1 IPRGA
6 GVRPLPEREVSS
18 SSPSSSKR
26 AVARQKKYEW
36 ISERSV
42 SQQGL
47 GVLYHVAIALLGEK
61 ELAIGGEIL
70 VARVT
75 GDDGVEVCQASI
87 TFGAQDAA
95 QALCFLLPRTKR
107 PRYLNGHI
115 SIGQVDREVRH
126 FANHQPLEFAA
137 AKLIVELFAL
147 DSLGASSQE
156 ASFQVAVTPRR
167 RRAWI
172 SAVMRKTGAGS
183 KCTSS

>member
-1 IPRGA
+1 MSR
-6 GVRPLPEREVSS
+6 
-18 SSPSSSKR
+18 K
-26 AVARQKKYEW
+26 
-36 ISERSV
+36 RSV
-42 SQQGL
+42 SQQSL

-87 TFGAQDAA
+87 AFGAQDAT

-115 SIGQVDREVRH
+115 SIGQVDREVCN
-126 FANHQPLEFAA
+126 FANHQPLEIAA

-147 DSLGASSQE
+147 GCRGASRYEGLIQL
-156 ASFQVAVTPRR
+156 PRSEVQL
-167 RRAWI
+167 I
-172 SAVMRKTGAGS
+172 NSLS
-183 KCTSS
+183 NE

>member
-1 IPRGA
+1 MSR
-6 GVRPLPEREVSS
+6 
-18 SSPSSSKR
+18 K
-26 AVARQKKYEW
+26 
-36 ISERSV
+36 RSV

-47 GVLYHVAIALLGEK
+47 GVLYHVAITLLGEK

-87 TFGAQDAA
+87 AFGAQDAA

-107 PRYLNGHI
+107 PRYLNGYI

-126 FANHQPLEFAA
+126 FANHQPLEIAA

-147 DSLGASSQE
+147 GSWGASSQE
-156 ASFQVAVTPRR
+156 GSFQIAGKEFQLINVLSNDQYLIIAMSLCQVARHCQLGRIFCCQAIFFSLLVNG
-167 RRAWI
+167 I
-172 SAVMRKTGAGS
+172 IE
-183 KCTSS
+183 